1 MTRQLKCIIL
11 FQCRHVVSRRRPS
24 VFRLSYTTV
33 EGEGDTGSEVAN
45 MPLVAIV
52 MGSKSDAEA
61 MQPTL
66 EVLKTLGIDY
76 EVSVI
81 SAHRNPDKARQ
92 FGVAARGRG
101 IEVII
106 AAAGGAAHLPGV
118 LASWTT
124 LPVIGVPLATS
135 ELRGIDAL
143 YSIVQMPAGIPVASV
158 AIGSAGA
165 KNAAYLAAE
174 ILGIKYAEI
183 GKAYENYRKDLQGDN
198 K

>member
-1 MTRQLKCIIL
+1 
-11 FQCRHVVSRRRPS
+11 
-24 VFRLSYTTV
+24 
-33 EGEGDTGSEVAN
+33 
-45 MPLVAIV
+45 MPLVGVV
-52 MGSKSDAEA
+52 MGSKSDTEA

-66 EVLKTLGIDY
+66 DTLKELGIDY
-76 EVSVI
+76 EVNVI
-81 SAHRNPDKARQ
+81 SAHRTPEKARQ
-92 FGVAARGRG
+92 YGLAARGKG

-124 LPVIGVPLATS
+124 LPIIGVPLPTS
-135 ELRGIDAL
+135 ELNGIDAL

-158 AIGSAGA
+158 AIGTAGA

-174 ILGIKYAEI
+174 ILGLKYDKIRE
-183 GKAYENYRKDLQGDN
+183 AYEKYRSNLQGDN

>member
-1 MTRQLKCIIL
+1 
-11 FQCRHVVSRRRPS
+11 
-24 VFRLSYTTV
+24 
-33 EGEGDTGSEVAN
+33 
-45 MPLVAIV
+45 MPLVAVI

-61 MQPTL
+61 MQPAL
-66 EVLKTLGIDY
+66 DVLTQLGIDC

-81 SAHRNPDKARQ
+81 SAHRNPEKARQ
-92 FGVAARGRG
+92 LGLAARGRG
-101 IEVII
+101 VEVII

-124 LPVIGVPLATS
+124 LPVIGVPLAS
-135 ELRGIDAL
+135 GELKGVDAL
-143 YSIVQMPAGIPVASV
+143 YSIVQMPAGIPVATV

-174 ILGIKYAEI
+174 ILGLKHDKIRE
-183 GKAYENYRKDLQGDN
+183 AYEKYRIDLQGDN

>member
-1 MTRQLKCIIL
+1 MPK
-11 FQCRHVVSRRRPS
+11 
-24 VFRLSYTTV
+24 
-33 EGEGDTGSEVAN
+33 VA
-45 MPLVAIV
+45 VV

-61 MQPTL
+61 LKPTL
-66 EVLKTLGIDY
+66 EILAQLGIDY

-81 SAHRNPDKARQ
+81 SAHRNPEKARQ
-92 FGVAARGRG
+92 FGVSARKRG

-124 LPVIGVPLATS
+124 LPVIGVPLASS
-135 ELRGIDAL
+135 ELKGVDAL
-143 YSIVQMPAGIPVASV
+143 YSIVQMPAGIPVAAV

-174 ILGIKYAEI
+174 ILSLKYDDI
-183 GKAYENYRKDLQGDN
+183 GKAYEKYRAQLQGE
-198 K
+198 KP

>member
-1 MTRQLKCIIL
+1 
-11 FQCRHVVSRRRPS
+11 
-24 VFRLSYTTV
+24 
-33 EGEGDTGSEVAN
+33 
-45 MPLVAIV
+45 MPLIGVV
-52 MGSKSDAEA
+52 MGSKSDTEVLK
-61 MQPTL
+61 PTL
-66 EVLKTLGIDY
+66 EILTQLGIDY
-76 EVSVI
+76 EVNVI
-81 SAHRNPDKARQ
+81 SAHRTPEKAKQ
-92 FGVAARGRG
+92 YGLTAQERG

-118 LASWTT
+118 LASWTI

-135 ELRGIDAL
+135 ELKGVDAL

-174 ILGIKYAEI
+174 ILGLKYDRI
-183 GKAYENYRKDLQGDN
+183 RKAYEKYRSDLQGDN

>member
-1 MTRQLKCIIL
+1 
-11 FQCRHVVSRRRPS
+11 
-24 VFRLSYTTV
+24 
-33 EGEGDTGSEVAN
+33 

-61 MQPTL
+61 MQPTQDIL
-66 EVLKTLGIDY
+66 ETLGIDY

-81 SAHRNPDKARQ
+81 SAHRNPEKARQ
-92 FGVAARGRG
+92 YGLAARSRG

-118 LASWTT
+118 MASWTT

-135 ELRGIDAL
+135 DLKGIDAL

-158 AIGSAGA
+158 AIGTTGA

-174 ILGIKYAEI
+174 ILGIKYDKI
-183 GKAYENYRKDLQGDN
+183 RDAYEKYRSELQGDN
-198 K
+198 Q

>member
-1 MTRQLKCIIL
+1 
-11 FQCRHVVSRRRPS
+11 
-24 VFRLSYTTV
+24 
-33 EGEGDTGSEVAN
+33 
-45 MPLVAIV
+45 MPLVAVV

-61 MQPTL
+61 VQPTL
-66 EVLKTLGIDY
+66 DILTELNIDHEVN
-76 EVSVI
+76 VI
-81 SAHRNPDKARQ
+81 SAHRTPEKAKQ
-92 FGVAARGRG
+92 YAQEARGRG

-124 LPVIGVPLATS
+124 LPVIGIPIAS
-135 ELRGIDAL
+135 GELKGVDAL
-143 YSIVQMPAGIPVASV
+143 YSIVQMPAGIPVATV

-174 ILGIKYAEI
+174 ILGIKHDKI
-183 GKAYENYRKDLQGDN
+183 RQAYEKYRKEIQG

>member
-1 MTRQLKCIIL
+1 
-11 FQCRHVVSRRRPS
+11 
-24 VFRLSYTTV
+24 
-33 EGEGDTGSEVAN
+33 
-45 MPLVAIV
+45 MPLVAVV

-61 MQPTL
+61 VQPTL
-66 EVLKTLGIDY
+66 DTLDRLGISY
-76 EVSVI
+76 EVNVI
-81 SAHRNPDKARQ
+81 SAHRNPEKARQ
-92 FGVAARGRG
+92 YGLAARSRG

-135 ELRGIDAL
+135 ELKGIDAL

-158 AIGSAGA
+158 AIGTAGA

-174 ILGIKYAEI
+174 ILGIKYDKIRDACE
-183 GKAYENYRKDLQGDN
+183 KYRSELQGDN
-198 K
+198 Q